1 MWMPKY
7 WMRIHFLLLM
17 TLLCSLKLSYAQEKA
32 SRKPSL
38 IQGIW
43 EGIMNSDST
52 EHLYKIINGNR
63 SLGISFTNASQV
75 SDFYLNESIEGFQNY
90 KRDEVDS
97 INVKWLSKEGKYYTS
112 IINEKKINKNGWVD
126 IEYCIVPD
134 YFECD
139 GELMS
144 INGGHLSEFD
154 KINELPF
161 NTISILYKRGKL
173 DRRDYINDY
182 LKLETRQV
190 KPLKCKVYANP
201 NEQSKTQLKRDD
213 VVIVIEETSKWAK
226 VKYSEEEFGWIKKD
240 DLK

>member
-1 MWMPKY
+1 MPKY
-7 WMRIHFLLLM
+7 WMRIYFLLLI
-17 TLLCSLKLSYAQEKA
+17 TLLCSLKLSYAQERESSKHF
-32 SRKPSL
+32 L

-43 EGIMNSDST
+43 QGIMNSDTT
-52 EHLYKIINGNR
+52 EYLYKIISGNR

-90 KRDEVDS
+90 NRNEVDS
-97 INVKWLSKEGKYYTS
+97 INVKWLSEDGTYYTS
-112 IINEKKINKNGWVD
+112 IIDEKKINKNGWVD

-161 NTISILYKRGKL
+161 NAMSMLYKRGKL
-173 DRRDYINDY
+173 DGRHYIKDY
-182 LKLETRQV
+182 LKLIARQV
-190 KPLKCKVYANP
+190 KSLKCKVYRNP
-201 NEQSKTQLKRDD
+201 NEQPKVQLKKDD
-213 VVIVIEETSKWAK
+213 VVIVIEETGKWVK
-226 VKYSEEEFGWIKKD
+226 IKYSEEGFGWVKKG
-240 DLK
+240 DLQ